1 MIKAELQMTSKRM
14 AIKIASLVASLI
26 FPLKILQAQDLAPRA
41 YVITPLRSNAATFTY
56 TFNDGSILFDGAV
69 PITGA
74 TARISLPVFSYYHSF
89 NFFGRSAN
97 IAVFLPYAVG
107 HFRGRVLGAETYA
120 YRSGLLD
127 TSYRISVNLKGGPA
141 LLPQDFSKWRQKRLL
156 GASLRV
162 VAPTGQYDP
171 TKLINWGSNR
181 WAFKPELGYSE
192 RWGHWI
198 VDLYGGI
205 WLFTKNPEFFSH
217 NAYYPGTR
225 VQTQKPI
232 GSVEAHL
239 SYDVKPRLWVS
250 LDGNFWYGGRTS
262 LNGIENP
269 VTRQTSSRMG
279 LTGSVPL
286 TRHQSVKFSY
296 SFGAYI
302 GFGGNYTNLSAAW
315 QYSWIGRP
323 N

>member
-1 MIKAELQMTSKRM
+1 MASKRTFLGL
-14 AIKIASLVASLI
+14 AFSVAALFSPLHSLR
-26 FPLKILQAQDLAPRA
+26 AQDLAPRA
-41 YVITPLRSNAATFTY
+41 YVITPLRSNAAVFSY
-56 TFNDGSILFDGAV
+56 TFNDGSVLFDGAV

-74 TARISLPVFSYYHSF
+74 TARIGLPIFSYYHSF

-97 IAVFLPYAVG
+97 IVAFLPYAAG
-107 HFRGRVLGAETYA
+107 HFRGKVLGAETYA

-127 TSYRISVNLKGGPA
+127 SAYRISVNLKGGPA
-141 LLPQDFSKWRQKRLL
+141 LSPQEFVKWRQKKLL
-156 GASLRV
+156 GVSLRV

-181 WAFKPELGYSE
+181 WAFKPEVGYSE

-198 VDLYGGI
+198 VDTYGGV
-205 WLFTKNPEFFSH
+205 WFFTRNPEFFSR
-217 NAYYPGTR
+217 NDYYPGTR
-225 VQTQKPI
+225 EQTQKPI
-232 GSVEAHL
+232 GSFEAHL
-239 SYDVKPRLWVS
+239 SYDVKARLWVS

-269 VTRQTSSRMG
+269 LTRQTSSRMG

-302 GFGGNYTNLSAAW
+302 GFGGDYLNLSAAW

-323 N
+323 D